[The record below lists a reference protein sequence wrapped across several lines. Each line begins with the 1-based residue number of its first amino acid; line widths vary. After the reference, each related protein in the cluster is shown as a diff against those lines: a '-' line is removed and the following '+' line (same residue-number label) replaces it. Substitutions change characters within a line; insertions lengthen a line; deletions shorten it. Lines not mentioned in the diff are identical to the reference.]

1 MRQTDPRAASG
12 GPTGGPIGAPSNG
25 HRSVDYGRGGI
36 FQSARFLYSFIRK
49 EFLHVFRDRKTLLML
64 FGLPIAQIVLFG
76 FALSNEIKDSNI
88 ALVDYSRDAVT
99 TRLIGKIEASHYFDI
114 RRTLLTANQLQAAF
128 KKGDI
133 KMAVIFPANFGDDLM
148 HTGKATLQVIADAS
162 DPNQAT
168 TITNYLESI
177 VTDYNGELA
186 AAARQPLQILP
197 HVQMLYNPELRG
209 APNFVPGVMA
219 LVLMLVCTMMTSVA
233 IVREKELG
241 TMEILLVSPF
251 KPVYIIIS
259 KLMPNLIIS
268 VVNLVIILVLS
279 KVCLDLPVKG
289 SVTLLVFCSVLF
301 ILTCLSIGLLLS
313 ISAKTQQAAMMGSLM
328 GMMLPTMLLTGFLF
342 PIENMPV
349 FLQALANLVPS
360 RWYFIII
367 KRVMLKGLGFASI
380 WKETLILG
388 GMCFALFAVSLRN
401 FKIRLQ

>member
-1 MRQTDPRAASG
+1 MRQL
-12 GPTGGPIGAPSNG
+12 I
-25 HRSVDYGRGGI
+25 I
-36 FQSARFLYSFIRK
+36 FIRK

-88 ALVDYSRDAVT
+88 ALVDYSKDAVT

-114 RRTLLTANQLQAAF
+114 RRTLGDATQLQAAF

-133 KMAVIFPANFGDDLM
+133 KMAVIFPANFGDDLT
-148 HTGKATLQVIADAS
+148 HSGKATLQVIADAS

-168 TITNYLESI
+168 TITNYLQQI
-177 VTDYNGELA
+177 VADYNNELSSDA
-186 AAARQPLQILP
+186 QQPLRIVPQM
-197 HVQMLYNPELRG
+197 QMLYNPELRG

-219 LVLMLVCTMMTSVA
+219 LVLMLVCTMMTAVA
-233 IVREKELG
+233 IVKEKELG
-241 TMEILLVSPF
+241 TMEVLLVSPF

-268 VVNLVIILVLS
+268 VINLVIILVLS
-279 KVCLDLPVKG
+279 KVFLDLPVRG
-289 SVTLLVFCSVLF
+289 STLLLIFCSILF
-301 ILTCLSIGLLLS
+301 ILTCLSIGLLIS
-313 ISAKTQQAAMMGSLM
+313 IGAKTQQTAMMGSMM

-342 PIENMPV
+342 PIENMPLV
-349 FLQALANLVPS
+349 LQVLSNLVPS

-367 KRVMLKGLGFASI
+367 KRVMLKGLGFGAI
-380 WKETLILG
+380 WKETLILT
-388 GMCFALFAVSLRN
+388 GMCVFLFTISLRN